1 MRIDR
6 EFEQIASL
14 FVEGKLSLDAYH
26 IWLAEHAQD
35 IADSANPFV
44 HHLDGRSWLLLSEYQ
59 SGDLPEDKVRREL
72 AEFLEENGRS
82 SAPSNVGTSSR

>member
-1 MRIDR
+1 MGIDR

-14 FVEGKLSLDAYH
+14 FVQGELSLDAYH
-26 IWLAEHAQD
+26 IWLAEDAQD

-59 SGDLPEDKVRREL
+59 TGDLPEDNVPREL
-72 AEFLEENGRS
+72 GEFLEANGRT
-82 SAPSNVGTSSR
+82 SAACNVGTGSR